1 MSLWRRWVLPTRRCR
16 AANADMEVLQVVC
29 RWGWGSLTARLY
41 IYIALVP
48 FFSLFIQMTSQPS
61 REQKKSDSSLF
72 CCFGWFERI
81 FLLFRSLAGFSWTE
95 GQRVSKVYVSQFL
108 LKDSFYLLVQRQI
121 SLLISTPVHQK
132 LNSDFFVWNTHK
144 KNTQSAAPHV
154 RNVRNVFLLGGSRGI
169 PKIVVIDVMTSC
181 RSL

>member
-16 AANADMEVLQVVC
+16 ATNADMEVLQVVC

-48 FFSLFIQMTSQPS
+48 FFPCLFKWRHNRDQNRPP
-61 REQKKSDSSLF
+61 LF
-72 CCFGWFERI
+72 CCLVVLNASVRI